1 MLLHVHFDFNRLL
14 CVHSLVSPFHPQ
26 VTGLAQ
32 IHNELCSVM
41 QDPLY
46 TQCKT
51 GGYTHTLHTG
61 GNTSSAPA
69 GSALSCTQ
77 GLFGVQTPAHFCLC
91 SVTRAFRSYDNI
103 YNRLL

>member
-1 MLLHVHFDFNRLL
+1 MLLHVHFNFNRSL

-46 TQCKT
+46 TQHKT
-51 GGYTHTLHTG
+51 RRYTHTPSTLEERPLLPQRELHCPAHTG
-61 GNTSSAPA
+61 SLG
-69 GSALSCTQ
+69 
-77 GLFGVQTPAHFCLC
+77 
-91 SVTRAFRSYDNI
+91 FRLQPTFAYAV
-103 YNRLL
+103 